1 MIYNT
6 MPNFPLINN
15 NFYQPYINQTIIY
28 NVYNNQYFTN
38 QRNNSCQ
45 FRQNQYLQKYQN
57 SSFNQEKIINSKKVN
72 TKNNVQSEKR
82 LINKNNLLT
91 KEKKE
96 ENIFEKINNIK
107 MIPRRKNSIDTT
119 ICDSSFDS
127 SSLLGE
133 EDNDNDNEEINNIDK
148 KALPDSKIINLKRQL
163 SNISEANSELSK
175 NTDDESNSSFF
186 SISDEEKEK
195 KDKNSKIFHKK
206 EKYKVNPELENTE
219 ILNVNVKIS
228 KDKKAVFKL
237 KRFDDIFETIK
248 LFCEINSLDE
258 KLIKPL
264 IIKSLST
271 LNTIYQIMNSIL
283 DKEQINLLK
292 HIKNI

>member
-1 MIYNT
+1 MIYNSI
-6 MPNFPLINN
+6 PNFPLINN
-15 NFYQPYINQTIIY
+15 NSYQPYIYQNITY
-28 NVYNNQYFTN
+28 NIYNNQCLIN

-45 FRQNQYLQKYQN
+45 FRQNKYLQQYQN
-57 SSFNQEKIINSKKVN
+57 SSLNQEKIIISKKVN
-72 TKNNVQSEKR
+72 TKNNVQNEKR
-82 LINKNNLLT
+82 LINKNDSLT

-148 KALPDSKIINLKRQL
+148 KVLPDSKIINLKRQL

-175 NTDDESNSSFF
+175 NSEDESNSSFF
-186 SISDEEKEK
+186 SISDEEKEEK
-195 KDKNSKIFHKK
+195 EKNNKIFHKK
-206 EKYKVNPELENTE
+206 EKYKGNSESENTE

-237 KRFDDIFETIK
+237 KRFDDVFETIK
-248 LFCEINSLDE
+248 LFCEIYSLDE

-271 LNTIYQIMNSIL
+271 LNTIYQIMNSKL

-292 HIKNI
+292 YIRNY

>member
-1 MIYNT
+1 

-28 NVYNNQYFTN
+28 NVYNNQYFIN

-45 FRQNQYLQKYQN
+45 FRQNKYLQQYQN
-57 SSFNQEKIINSKKVN
+57 SSLNQEKIIISKKVN
-72 TKNNVQSEKR
+72 TKNNVQNEKR
-82 LINKNNLLT
+82 LINKNDSLT

-148 KALPDSKIINLKRQL
+148 KVLPDSKIINLKRQL

-175 NTDDESNSSFF
+175 NSEDESNSSFF
-186 SISDEEKEK
+186 SISDEEKEEK
-195 KDKNSKIFHKK
+195 EKNNKIFHKK
-206 EKYKVNPELENTE
+206 EKYKGNSESENTE

-237 KRFDDIFETIK
+237 KRFDDVFETIK
-248 LFCEINSLDE
+248 LFCEIYSLDE

-271 LNTIYQIMNSIL
+271 LNTIYQIMNSKL

-292 HIKNI
+292 YIRNY

>member
-1 MIYNT
+1 

-15 NFYQPYINQTIIY
+15 IFYQPYINQTIIY

-82 LINKNNLLT
+82 LINKNDSLT

-107 MIPRRKNSIDTT
+107 MNPRRKNSIDTT

-127 SSLLGE
+127 SSLFDE

-148 KALPDSKIINLKRQL
+148 KALPDSKLINLKRQL

-175 NTDDESNSSFF
+175 IRMMNQILLFF
-186 SISDEEKEK
+186 QFQMK
-195 KDKNSKIFHKK
+195 KKKKKIKIV
-206 EKYKVNPELENTE
+206 KYF
-219 ILNVNVKIS
+219 I
-228 KDKKAVFKL
+228 
-237 KRFDDIFETIK
+237 KR
-248 LFCEINSLDE
+248 
-258 KLIKPL
+258 
-264 IIKSLST
+264 
-271 LNTIYQIMNSIL
+271 
-283 DKEQINLLK
+283 
-292 HIKNI
+292 KNIK